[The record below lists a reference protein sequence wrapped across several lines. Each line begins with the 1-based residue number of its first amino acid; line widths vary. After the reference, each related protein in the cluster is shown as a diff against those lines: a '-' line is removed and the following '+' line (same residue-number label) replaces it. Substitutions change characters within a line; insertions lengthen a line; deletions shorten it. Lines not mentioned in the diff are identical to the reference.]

1 MTPKRRVLNIL
12 VTAINVQKKEIQNL
26 EDAVLCSKKRKNV
39 PLENSPGCLK
49 DLAEEIWKLNNH
61 DHPRKKRFSA
71 AFKVKVN
78 EMMISSSFSQSSNFK
93 LFWLY

>member
-1 MTPKRRVLNIL
+1 M
-12 VTAINVQKKEIQNL
+12 TAINVQKKEIQSL
-26 EDAVLCSKKRKNV
+26 EDTVLCSKKRKNV
-39 PLENSPGCLK
+39 PLENSPGYIK

-61 DHPRKKRFSA
+61 DHRRKKRFIA